1 VFTAF
6 VLLVLLIEITPAIV
20 FADGSV
26 THGIVALVA
35 AVALAITSIT
45 VRSGEVGHLVRIVRL
60 ALLLLAVPA
69 VWMLVQLLPMPF
81 GALSNPVWI
90 STAEALGR
98 PVSGHISIDLGSTLI
113 GLIRYLTAV
122 ALVGVTTA
130 VTIDRARA
138 EWLLY
143 WLTAGTAFLAA
154 VLIAHDLLGLFPMAG
169 SEAIVALHAASAVG
183 SVIAIAT
190 IIRAIERYE
199 TRRNTA
205 EMTWPKFV
213 WSLVAGTSAFA
224 ICWLALILAAPL
236 PVTFAAVCGFAT
248 VVLVV
253 IVRRFALGPLPTGAL
268 FTVAIIAAIAISD
281 IGSSYGGRS
290 PILRFA
296 TEASPSE
303 ISIAERMIADNSIG
317 TGAGTFRA
325 LLPSYR
331 DIDTIGTESA
341 PTTAAQVKIEM
352 GGLALWI
359 FVLMMMTSTGLL
371 LRGAMRRGRDS
382 FYAIG
387 AAGAL
392 ITLTLEAFV
401 DASIL
406 ETAIVILATTF
417 LGLGLAQSASRT
429 AH

>member
-1 VFTAF
+1 VFTAL
-6 VLLVLLIEITPAIV
+6 VLLVLLIEVTPAIV
-20 FADGSV
+20 FADGPI
-26 THGIVALVA
+26 TYGIVALAA
-35 AVALAITSIT
+35 AVALAIISIT
-45 VRSGEVGHLVRIVRL
+45 VRSGEVAHLVRIVRL
-60 ALLLLAVPA
+60 ALLLLSVPA
-69 VWMLVQLLPMPF
+69 VWMLVQLFPMPV
-81 GALSNPVWI
+81 GALSNPVWV
-90 STAEALGR
+90 STGEALGR
-98 PVSGHISIDLGSTLI
+98 PVTGHISIDLGSTSI

-122 ALVGVTTA
+122 ALFGATTA
-130 VTIDRARA
+130 VTVDRARA

-154 VLIAHDLLGLFPMAG
+154 VLVAHHLLELFPLAG
-169 SEAIVALHAASAVG
+169 SEAIVALHAASALG
-183 SVIAIAT
+183 SIIAAAT

-199 TRRNTA
+199 TRRNKA

-213 WSLVAGTSAFA
+213 WSLLAGTSAFV

-236 PVTFAAVCGFAT
+236 PVIFAAVCGFAT
-248 VVLVV
+248 VVGVV
-253 IVRRFALGPLPTGAL
+253 IVRRFALGPFSIGAL

-281 IGSSYGGRS
+281 IGSSSAGRS
-290 PILRFA
+290 PIFRFA
-296 TEASPSE
+296 AKASPSE

-331 DIDTIGTESA
+331 DIDAIGTESA
-341 PTTAAQVKIEM
+341 PTTAAQVTIEM

-359 FVLMMMTSTGLL
+359 FVLMMTTSTGLL
-371 LRGAMRRGRDS
+371 LRGAMSRGRDS

-401 DASIL
+401 DASLL